1 MAGRSAT
8 RRAGGRDLIGVGRY
22 QAYKA
27 IAERFMDTFRT
38 EQMNRRVR
46 RAYAALGVF
55 GHLARAVV
63 FVLVGYGLIRAA
75 ADYDPRKAVG
85 LDEALREL
93 ARASYGP
100 QLLGLV
106 AAGLIAFA
114 VYSSADARY
123 RKI

>member
-1 MAGRSAT
+1 M
-8 RRAGGRDLIGVGRY
+8 GRY
-22 QAYKA
+22 QACKA
-27 IAERFMDTFRT
+27 IAKRFMDTFRT

-46 RAYAALGVF
+46 RAYAPLGVF